1 MTFYKFSRSG
11 LFCHKVTVW
20 LELKYEKRLRVSM
33 ECMLCCHC
41 QFSEEVLF
49 LRAQVFH
56 NFLNSV
62 GKMLV
67 QSIMMLISLLL
78 SVFSE
83 KPFCQLLI
91 FHSVPKIGKIC
102 STA

>member
-11 LFCHKVTVW
+11 LFCHKVTVR
-20 LELKYEKRLRVSM
+20 LELKYEKRFM

-49 LRAQVFH
+49 LRAQIFH

-78 SVFSE
+78 TVFSE
-83 KPFCQLLI
+83 KPFCPLLI